1 MKKPVKAVLFD
12 LDDTLWPIAPVIS
25 RAEAL
30 LHDWMA
36 QHAPKVPQQFSIEQL
51 RAHRIALMA
60 TEPRYQFDLWALRHA
75 SLQTAFSHVGE
86 NTAMVDAAMA
96 VFAKARNTVTLFD
109 DVLPGLQRL
118 HGRVTLGSI
127 SNGFADLE
135 AIGIAH
141 HFKVS
146 LAAHR
151 FGCAKPAAEIFHA
164 ACSALEITPDEAVY
178 VGDDLLLDVDGAQKA
193 GLRGVWLNRTGLPP
207 QQTLPAHIR
216 PDAIFTSLHELEDW
230 LFQ

>member
-75 SLQTAFSHVGE
+75 SLHTAFSHVGE

-96 VFAKARNTVTLFD
+96 VFAKARNAVTLFD

-118 HGRVTLGSI
+118 HGQVTLGSI

-164 ACSALEITPDEAVY
+164 ACSALEIAPAEAVY
-178 VGDDLLLDVDGAQKA
+178 IGDDLLLDVEGAQKA
-193 GLRGVWLNRTGLPP
+193 GLRGIWLNRTGLPS
-207 QQTLPAHIR
+207 QQTLPVHIR

>member
-12 LDDTLWPIAPVIS
+12 LDDTLWPIVPVII

-30 LHDWMA
+30 LHEWMA
-36 QHAPKVPQQFSIEQL
+36 QHAPQVPQQFSIEQL
-51 RAHRIALMA
+51 RARRIALMA
-60 TEPRYQFDLWALRHA
+60 TDPRYRFDLWALRHA
-75 SLQTAFSHVGE
+75 SLCAAFRHAGEDTAK
-86 NTAMVDAAMA
+86 VDAAMA
-96 VFAKARNTVTLFD
+96 VFAKERNAVRPFD

-127 SNGFADLE
+127 SNGFADLD

-141 HFKVS
+141 HFQVS

-151 FGCAKPAAEIFHA
+151 FGCAKPDAAIFHA
-164 ACSALEITPDEAVY
+164 ACAALKIAPEEAVY
-178 VGDDLLLDVDGAQKA
+178 VGDDLLLDVEGAQKA

-207 QQTLPAHIR
+207 QQTLPPHIR
-216 PDAIFTSLHELEDW
+216 PDAIFTTLHELEDW